1 MWHDFVVMSVLKF
14 ECNLNALSISMIM
27 CNECFC
33 GITTDVIVM
42 GCGFT
47 GLSIVPNGISLL
59 TDQMGRATGD
69 AYVQFTSQ
77 SIADRALQKHKEK
90 IGRRWG
96 TMTGCVQ
103 HSGQPY
109 TDHVLKLSCLF
120 VSNRKPVI
128 LLVPGRGIVCC
139 KRNG

>member
-1 MWHDFVVMSVLKF
+1 MWHDVVVMSVLDF
-14 ECNLNALSISMIM
+14 ECSLKALSIAVSFGMI
-27 CNECFC
+27 
-33 GITTDVIVM
+33 TDVIVM

-77 SIADRALQKHKEK
+77 NIADRALQKHKEK

-96 TMTGCVQ
+96 TTMSCVQ
-103 HSGQPY
+103 HSGQP
-109 TDHVLKLSCLF
+109 
-120 VSNRKPVI
+120 
-128 LLVPGRGIVCC
+128 
-139 KRNG
+139 